1 MLESHKIHGLEPV
14 HPKASS
20 HASEV
25 STWRALLLAP
35 RRRSSAPGVRCL
47 GGEVSSCFLGP
58 PHSCFRSHGSTMFAA
73 ILLLAVTASAQK
85 DDFGFAAPPRSAP
98 PPPPPVKPLWFL
110 PSSGSNS
117 EEKCNQEGERALTD
131 DSISIFESPTSEIF
145 IPEGQSGDI
154 CIFFAPPHPQKW
166 QLGAGVAYSDKSCSE
181 GCCFYTPASSKRVQE
196 IEAKVEASLPEWF
209 RTPAGGCESGPGAQ
223 GTTTSRLILNTANNV
238 CISSYPS
245 VHFIFFIS
253 NICLVLKPICFI
265 PIVLLFTLICSVN
278 FAKISS

>member
-1 MLESHKIHGLEPV
+1 MGTP
-14 HPKASS
+14 
-20 HASEV
+20 ASEV
-25 STWRALLLAP
+25 T
-35 RRRSSAPGVRCL
+35 
-47 GGEVSSCFLGP
+47 
-58 PHSCFRSHGSTMFAA
+58 
-73 ILLLAVTASAQK
+73 
-85 DDFGFAAPPRSAP
+85 AAPCSQPSYSSPAP

-223 GTTTSRLILNTANNV
+223 GTTTSRLILNTANNEEEGKAALCV
-238 CISSYPS
+238 KQEDGDFKLLVGETVGCKGKCC
-245 VHFIFFIS
+245 VF
-253 NICLVLKPICFI
+253 NCLSCPKPE
-265 PIVLLFTLICSVN
+265 N
-278 FAKISS
+278 